1 MSLLA
6 SAAIGWR
13 AQLLSVGRLIFCI
26 SIHHHMCV
34 WWTFAWEGLRIGF
47 IAINFNA
54 MAAKRLNVICCGE
67 KCVLRYFPG
76 TETAAL
82 VHAVT
87 ARFRLGHSSFYLSEP
102 ALDDVVPLSSTL
114 PDDFTVIV
122 HAVNI
127 SAPALAWDRDA
138 IKESV
143 NAVDDVMD
151 CETEEEV
158 IWPGSEESQE
168 HEDEDEEDV
177 EKEEEDK
184 DMQQKCKNRT
194 FSLTFAGHGLF
205 FHPSSSVSATFPLC
219 LFR

>member
-1 MSLLA
+1 MGS
-6 SAAIGWR
+6 R
-13 AQLLSVGRLIFCI
+13 
-26 SIHHHMCV
+26 
-34 WWTFAWEGLRIGF
+34 EGLRIRF
-47 IAINFNA
+47 IAISFDA

-114 PDDFTVIV
+114 PNDFIVIV

-138 IKESV
+138 IKVSV

-151 CETEEEV
+151 RETEEEV

-168 HEDEDEEDV
+168 HEDEDE
-177 EKEEEDK
+177 KRS
-184 DMQQKCKNRT
+184 QKT
-194 FSLTFAGHGLF
+194 STTTTDDFLTGRIGLLVPLL
-205 FHPSSSVSATFPLC
+205 FHFQS
-219 LFR
+219 